1 MLAGKARERKAAEV
15 CRILVDKPE
24 SGGATMTKIITISR
38 EFGSGGR
45 ELGRRLADRLGI
57 PFYDKE
63 LIRMAADDIEIEEHI
78 FEMYDEAFMEKK
90 EVEYTPF
97 SSVYEVPMSDQ
108 TFMAQSRVIRRLA
121 QHGPCVIV
129 GRCADMVLKDEQCL
143 NLFIYASFKKRV
155 QRLMAL
161 QNLPETELR
170 QMEKKVRE
178 IDQKRR
184 DYYQYYTGNEWGK
197 PQNYHLCLDSHKAG
211 MDACIDA
218 AMAYMAHLD

>member
-1 MLAGKARERKAAEV
+1 
-15 CRILVDKPE
+15 
-24 SGGATMTKIITISR
+24 MTKIITISR

-63 LIRMAADDIEIEEHI
+63 LIRMAADDIDIEEHI
-78 FEMYDEAFMEKK
+78 FEMYDDAFMEKK

-97 SSVYEVPMSDQ
+97 SSIYEVPMSDQ
-108 TFMAQSRVIRRLA
+108 TFMAQSRVSRRLA

-155 QRLMAL
+155 QRLMTRE
-161 QNLPETELR
+161 NLPETELR
-170 QMEKKVRE
+170 QMERRVRE
-178 IDQKRR
+178 IDRKRR

-218 AMAYMAHLD
+218 AIAYMAHLD

>member
-1 MLAGKARERKAAEV
+1 
-15 CRILVDKPE
+15 
-24 SGGATMTKIITISR
+24 MTKIITISR

-45 ELGRRLADRLGI
+45 EMGRRLADRLGI

-63 LIRMAADDIEIEEHI
+63 LIRMAADDIDIEEHI
-78 FEMYDEAFMEKK
+78 FEMYDDAFMEKK
-90 EVEYTPF
+90 EIEYPPF

-108 TFMAQSRVIRRLA
+108 TFMAQSRVIQRLA

-155 QRLMAL
+155 QRLMTRE
-161 QNLPETELR
+161 NLPDTELR
-170 QMEKKVRE
+170 QMERRVRE
-178 IDQKRR
+178 IDRKRR

-218 AMAYMAHLD
+218 AIAYMAHLD

>member
-1 MLAGKARERKAAEV
+1 
-15 CRILVDKPE
+15 
-24 SGGATMTKIITISR
+24 MTKIITISR

-63 LIRMAADDIEIEEHI
+63 LIRMAADDIDIEEHI
-78 FEMYDEAFMEKK
+78 FEMYDDAFMEKK

-97 SSVYEVPMSDQ
+97 SSIYEVPMSDQ
-108 TFMAQSRVIRRLA
+108 AFMAQSRVIRRLA

-155 QRLMAL
+155 QRLMTRE
-161 QNLPETELR
+161 NLPETELR
-170 QMEKKVRE
+170 QMERRVRE
-178 IDQKRR
+178 IDRKRR

-218 AMAYMAHLD
+218 AIAYMAHLD

>member
-1 MLAGKARERKAAEV
+1 
-15 CRILVDKPE
+15 
-24 SGGATMTKIITISR
+24 MTKIITISR

-45 ELGRRLADRLGI
+45 EMGRRLADRLGI

-63 LIRMAADDIEIEEHI
+63 LIRMAADDIDIEEHI
-78 FEMYDEAFMEKK
+78 FEMYDDAFMEKK
-90 EVEYTPF
+90 EIEYTPF

-108 TFMAQSRVIRRLA
+108 TFMAQSRVIQRLA

-155 QRLMAL
+155 QRLMTRE
-161 QNLPETELR
+161 NLPDTELR
-170 QMEKKVRE
+170 QMERRVRE
-178 IDQKRR
+178 IDRKRR

-218 AMAYMAHLD
+218 AIAYMAHLD

>member
-1 MLAGKARERKAAEV
+1 
-15 CRILVDKPE
+15 
-24 SGGATMTKIITISR
+24 MTKIITISR

-63 LIRMAADDIEIEEHI
+63 LIRMAVDDIDIEEHI
-78 FEMYDEAFMEKK
+78 FEMYDDAFMEKK

-97 SSVYEVPMSDQ
+97 SSIYEVPMSDQ

-155 QRLMAL
+155 QRLMTRE
-161 QNLPETELR
+161 NLPETELR
-170 QMEKKVRE
+170 QMERRVRE
-178 IDQKRR
+178 IDRKRR

-218 AMAYMAHLD
+218 AIAYMSHLD